1 MLGCCGET
9 SARRCLRRTRE
20 GVLER
25 RVKWRN
31 ASCWANRGTVIRIW
45 GSSLG
50 DLERTG
56 QSGHARAFRTLR
68 GAVWGGQ
75 TCQGATRRRMSAVAN
90 YALRTHEGESQ
101 EQGASGAWLG
111 RGAGLLLNLKRTV
124 RTRLVRQCSTRPIAC
139 IRVAACHWP
148 LRAHLYVPTTS
159 ERSSRQSTVRQTDI
173 AYTVICTLFY
183 KVQAFLLRFGS
194 AFFEFVFDFDH
205 FLITEDNAHNRVW
218 LHSRSCGCIDPTSR
232 ALYKLPHHNS
242 GGPANLGR
250 VACSVTNLSLADSLY
265 PRALRSGQGAQRR

>member
-1 MLGCCGET
+1 MGATNAYARMLWRDIRAAMP
-9 SARRCLRRTRE
+9 SPHARK

-124 RTRLVRQCSTRPIAC
+124 RTRLVRQCSTRH
-139 IRVAACHWP
+139 RV
-148 LRAHLYVPTTS
+148 Y
-159 ERSSRQSTVRQTDI
+159 SRR
-173 AYTVICTLFY
+173 
-183 KVQAFLLRFGS
+183 G
-194 AFFEFVFDFDH
+194 
-205 FLITEDNAHNRVW
+205 
-218 LHSRSCGCIDPTSR
+218 
-232 ALYKLPHHNS
+232 
-242 GGPANLGR
+242 
-250 VACSVTNLSLADSLY
+250 LSLAATCPLV
-265 PRALRSGQGAQRR
+265 RAHYVGT

>member
-1 MLGCCGET
+1 
-9 SARRCLRRTRE
+9 
-20 GVLER
+20 
-25 RVKWRN
+25 
-31 ASCWANRGTVIRIW
+31 
-45 GSSLG
+45 
-50 DLERTG
+50 
-56 QSGHARAFRTLR
+56 
-68 GAVWGGQ
+68 
-75 TCQGATRRRMSAVAN
+75 
-90 YALRTHEGESQ
+90 
-101 EQGASGAWLG
+101 
-111 RGAGLLLNLKRTV
+111 LNLKRTV
-124 RTRLVRQCSTRPIAC
+124 RTRLVRQCSTRHRVFAC

-250 VACSVTNLSLADSLY
+250 VACSVTNLSLALPKSA
-265 PRALRSGQGAQRR
+265 ALRPRGSKALTLYRRDVRAPGLIGDLRIGMIMFMSSSRVRCGGSESRVWHWISVLANPEPLTSPAGLMTAP